1 LDDADSGRIWCFC
14 LAFPDSHTFCLDLCD
29 SHAINLTL
37 YEAIVPL
44 ENEFLSIADFESL
57 PELDA
62 DHLFRVLTGA
72 SHCRCRR

>member
-1 LDDADSGRIWCFC
+1 VLLPGIS
-14 LAFPDSHTFCLDLCD
+14 DSHTFCLDFGD

-57 PELDA
+57 PEFDA